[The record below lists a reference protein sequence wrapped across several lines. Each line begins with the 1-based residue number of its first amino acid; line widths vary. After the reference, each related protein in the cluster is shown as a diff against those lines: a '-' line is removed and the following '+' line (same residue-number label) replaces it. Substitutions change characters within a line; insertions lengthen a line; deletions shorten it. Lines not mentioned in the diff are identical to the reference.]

1 MADDQQA
8 KQHSELLGALQGIQ
22 GSLKALATIQLA
34 AEFYTTDERRALR
47 AEYDVLREKDS
58 AAFAAMQQA
67 RDDVFDPDLSWDQRV
82 QKYGERTARQH
93 RADVEGCLEL
103 RAATMKDVTAFEQK
117 HRLLIRLMDSAA
129 ELGKGKYE

>member
-22 GSLKALATIQLA
+22 GSLKALATIQLS
-34 AEFYTTDERRALR
+34 AEFYTPHERRALR

-58 AAFAAMQQA
+58 AALAAVQQA
-67 RDDVFDPDLSWDQRV
+67 REDVFDPGLSWDQRI

-93 RADVEGCLEL
+93 LADVRACEEL
-103 RAATMKDVTAFEQK
+103 RSAAYKDVVSFERK
-117 HRLLIRLMDSAA
+117 HPLLMRLVDSAA